1 MFIITNSRGDNSR
14 KTGQASTKK
23 QIDNEKLDKHKI
35 IHKIRHSFQINNV
48 LHKIRHSFQIN
59 NVLQD
64 QKLFSSITYLLQL
77 V

>member
-35 IHKIRHSFQINNV
+35 IHKI
-48 LHKIRHSFQIN
+48 HKIRHSFQIN